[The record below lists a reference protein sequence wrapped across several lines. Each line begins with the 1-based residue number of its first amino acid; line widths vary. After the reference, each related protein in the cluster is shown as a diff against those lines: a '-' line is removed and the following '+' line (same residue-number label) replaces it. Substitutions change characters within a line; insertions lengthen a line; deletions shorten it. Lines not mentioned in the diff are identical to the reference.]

1 MKISAIA
8 TTKVLVAATEMTTT
22 MMKWMMKALILLS
35 LLFGTKRVNTIIKLF
50 TLLRVCQ
57 NFLSRCNVYKH
68 FLRFV
73 FFFLILKIVW

>member
-35 LLFGTKRVNTIIKLF
+35 LLFGIKRVNTIIKLF

>member
-1 MKISAIA
+1 MKIAAIT
-8 TTKVLVAATEMTTT
+8 TTKVLVAATEWTTMTT
-22 MMKWMMKALILLS
+22 MMKWIKALILLS
-35 LLFGTKRVNTIIKLF
+35 LLFGIERVHTIIKLF

-73 FFFLILKIVW
+73 FFFLILEIV

>member
-35 LLFGTKRVNTIIKLF
+35 LLFGIKRVNTIIKLF

-73 FFFLILKIVW
+73 FFFLILKIV

>member
-22 MMKWMMKALILLS
+22 MMKWIKALILLS
-35 LLFGTKRVNTIIKLF
+35 LLFGIERVHTIIKLF

-73 FFFLILKIVW
+73 FFFLILEIVW